1 MSVQT
6 TADEKRDEAKE
17 YIKQAY
23 KCLTE
28 ALDDDTWGAKDY
40 RESYIE
46 TMEEALDSLRKMSR
60 KL

>member
-6 TADEKRDEAKE
+6 TADERRYEAKQL
-17 YIKQAY
+17 IKQAY

-28 ALDDDTWGAKDY
+28 ALDPYTWGAKDY
-40 RESYIE
+40 NESYIE
-46 TMEEALDSLRKMSR
+46 TMEDALVSLRKMAR